1 MNNILFEVPST
12 GGDLGEA
19 KSSVMNTTTTTP
31 SLKGGEWLIRESNA
45 FETLTPEDFNEEQL
59 MVKDMCIQF
68 LNTEVIPVVDRIDK
82 MEEGLMPSL
91 MVKAGE
97 QGLLGTSIPEDLGGL
112 GKDFITSTLVNEGL
126 GGGYSFSVAIA
137 AHTGIGTLPIL
148 YFGTEEQKKK
158 YIPKLA
164 SGEWKGAYGLTEPNS
179 GSDALGAKT
188 TAVLSADGKH
198 YLLNGQKC
206 WITNGGFADV
216 YTVFAKID
224 GDKFSTFI
232 VEKGMEGFTVGPEE
246 HKMGIKGSSTVQLY
260 FQDCKVPVENLL
272 GEIGKG
278 HVIAFNIL
286 NIGRLKLA
294 AAAYGGSKMAL
305 STTVQ
310 YANTREQFKTPIA
323 NFGAIKYKLAE
334 MAIRIFCGESALYRT
349 SKWID
354 NKELELAAAGK
365 PFNEALLG
373 AAEEYAVECAIL
385 KVHGSEVLDYV
396 VDEGVQVHGG
406 NGFSDEY
413 EISRAYRDSRI
424 NRIYEG
430 TNEINRLL
438 TVDMILKRAMK
449 GKLDLMGPAMAVS
462 KELMSIPDF
471 GSEDETPFAKERKAI
486 MNMKKSIL
494 MVAGAAVQK
503 LMMKIQDEQEILM
516 NIADMALDTFMA
528 ESTLLR
534 VMKMADKLGEA
545 NAQLQIDIMRCNL
558 NDAVDRVNKAGKE
571 AINAF
576 ASGDEQRM
584 MLLGLKRFTKVE
596 PFNSKDARRRIADK
610 LIAENRYPL

>member
-1 MNNILFEVPST
+1 MNRETST
-12 GGDLGEA
+12 A
-19 KSSVMNTTTTTP
+19 NV
-31 SLKGGEWLIRESNA
+31 LKGGEWLIKESNA
-45 FETLTPEDFNEEQL
+45 FETFTPEDFNEEQL
-59 MVKDMCIQF
+59 MVKDMCLQF
-68 LNTEVIPVVDRIDK
+68 LNSEVLPAIDRIDK

-97 QGLLGTSIPEDLGGL
+97 QGLLGAAIPEDLGGL

-126 GGGYSFSVAIA
+126 GGGFSFSVAVA

-148 YFGTEEQKKK
+148 YFGTEDQKKK

-216 YTVFAKID
+216 YTVFAKVD
-224 GDKFSTFI
+224 GDKFTGFI
-232 VEKGMEGFTVGPEE
+232 VERGMEGFTQGPEE

-260 FQDCKVPVENLL
+260 FQDCKVPVENVL

-278 HVIAFNIL
+278 HIIAFNIL
-286 NIGRLKLA
+286 NIGRLKLCA
-294 AAAYGGSKMAL
+294 AALGGAKMAL
-305 STTVQ
+305 SSTVE
-310 YANTREQFKTPIA
+310 YANTREQFKTAIA
-323 NFGAIKYKLAE
+323 NFGAIKHKLAE
-334 MAIRIFCGESALYRT
+334 MAIRIWVGESALYRT

-354 NKELELAAAGK
+354 DKEVELQAAGK

-373 AAEEYAVECAIL
+373 AAEEYAIECAIL
-385 KVHGSEVLDYV
+385 KVDGSEVLDLI
-396 VDEGVQVHGG
+396 VDEGVQIHGG

-413 EISRAYRDSRI
+413 MISRAYRDSRI

-438 TVDMILKRAMK
+438 TVDMMLKRAMK

-471 GSEDETPFAKERKAI
+471 GSEEEGAFAAERKAI
-486 MNMKKSIL
+486 VNMKKAIL
-494 MVAGAAVQK
+494 MTAGAAVQK
-503 LMMKIQDEQEILM
+503 LMMSLQNEQEILM
-516 NIADMALDTFMA
+516 NIADMALWTFHA
-528 ESTLLR
+528 ESALLR
-534 VMKMADKLGEA
+534 VMKLTDKQGEA
-545 NAQLQIDIMRCNL
+545 AASLQIDITRCYI
-558 NDAVDRVNKAGKE
+558 NDAMDKINKAGKD

-576 ASGDEQRM
+576 AEGDEQRM
-584 MLLGLKRFTKVE
+584 MLLGLKRFTKTQ
-596 PFNSKDARRRIADK
+596 PYNSKEARRRIADK
-610 LIAENRYPL
+610 LIADNRYAL